1 MEELEG
7 AWGAADEEW
16 EAEEESEE
24 GVLFLPAAL
33 LPAGEET
40 EAC

>member
-7 AWGAADEEW
+7 AWGEADEEW
-16 EAEEESEE
+16 EAEE
-24 GVLFLPAAL
+24 GVLLLPAAL